1 MAQLPSGIDV
11 DSAPEIMP
19 LVPLGGR
26 AKELSHAVFAVND
39 AGNLAGALGANLD
52 WIARSVGS
60 DPLDERSRAEL
71 LKAVQV
77 CRHLTSLLGGA
88 IGSCKTAARATTPRI
103 TPVLLSQIV
112 CGAVSKVSRLADSMG
127 ILLVGEGPSE
137 LRVLVDS
144 DLLVTALATLLI
156 RAIHTST
163 PQSTVRITSNTC
175 GGHAVVGVSADGA
188 WLPPAQL
195 DELYADPAMVRSEG
209 SLAGLN
215 REALRAISTILLEQG
230 GYVDAENRPDGGTTI
245 FVVVP
250 AYDEAISPP
259 VESGTVFA
267 AENGSSGR
275 QEPAAEQKRSDKMI
289 VNSDRFGAIEVD
301 ATDVLSFPTGIIGF
315 PKEDAFVLV
324 RKTDSQVV
332 GWLQSTHSSYLTL
345 PVVSAHVLSPRFPD
359 VPIEDYAER
368 AGLGCDIDE
377 LAVLAVLS
385 APPGQPATVNLM
397 APIIVNA
404 ATRTGAQ
411 ILIEGTRFT
420 TRELFIIAPTSTLD
434 LEHTATSMPNEA
446 QPAISAAE

>member
-1 MAQLPSGIDV
+1 MAQFPNGL
-11 DSAPEIMP
+11 DSSSVPEIMP
-19 LVPLGGR
+19 LVPLGKGV
-26 AKELSHAVFAVND
+26 KELTRAVFAVND
-39 AGNLAGALGANLD
+39 AGNLAGALSANLD
-52 WIARSVGS
+52 WIARVVASEPF
-60 DPLDERSRAEL
+60 DANIRAEL
-71 LKAVQV
+71 SRTVQV

-88 IGSCKTAARATTPRI
+88 IGSCRTAARSTSPHVTPA
-103 TPVLLSQIV
+103 VLSDV
-112 CGAVSKVSRLADSMG
+112 VRGAVSKVSRLADSMG
-127 ILLVGEGPSE
+127 ILLVAEGSAD

-144 DLLVTALATLLI
+144 DLLVTSLSTLLI
-156 RAIHTST
+156 RAIHSST
-163 PQSTVRITSNTC
+163 RQSSIHISCNSC
-175 GGHAVVGVSADGA
+175 GSHAVVGVSAEGA

-195 DELYADPAMVRSEG
+195 DQLYAEGCSEQPEA

-215 REALRAISTILLEQG
+215 FEALRAISTILFEQG
-230 GYVDAENRPDGGTTI
+230 GYVDAESRPDGGSTI

-250 AYDEAISPP
+250 AYDEALSPP

-267 AENGSSGR
+267 PENGSSAG
-275 QEPAAEQKRSDKMI
+275 QEAVAEQKRSDKMI

-315 PKEDAFVLV
+315 PKETAFVLV

-332 GWLQSTHSSYLTL
+332 GWLQSTQSPYLTL
-345 PVVSAHVLSPRFPD
+345 PVVSAHVLAPRFPD

-368 AGLGCDIDE
+368 AGLGGDVDE

-411 ILIEGTRFT
+411 ILIEGTRFS
-420 TRELFIIAPTSTLD
+420 TRELFIISQNPDLD
-434 LEHTATSMPNEA
+434 LEHTATAMPNEV
-446 QPAISAAE
+446 QPATSAAE